1 MTYTMPD
8 EYSAQLRD
16 VEAAEAVE
24 DTMHGRPYEAERG
37 AATAGCSAS
46 SCATSSVWLSLAFLA
61 VAGASPRSS
70 LH

>member
-8 EYSAQLRD
+8 EHSAQLRD

-24 DTMHGRPYEAERG
+24 DTMHGRPYEAEAVRHG
-37 AATAGCSAS
+37 GLFRDLRARQARSGFARVPRRARS
-46 SCATSSVWLSLAFLA
+46 S
-61 VAGASPRSS
+61 SPSS